1 MVQRLHENP
10 TPGLS
15 ASTGMPKSSLEGE
28 SEGSFKEGWGPSGSF
43 RRKVSSRYVST
54 AMGVDDNT

>member
-10 TPGLS
+10 TPALS

-28 SEGSFKEGWGPSGSF
+28 SEGSFKGGWVPSEPFG
-43 RRKVSSRYVST
+43 RKVNPTYVST
-54 AMGVDDNT
+54 AIRVDDNI